1 MALDIRIN
9 KKFLKDLAQL
19 PDGQRKKIEVFVF
32 HEAKNFHSLSDIPS
46 LRKLKGY
53 KSYYRIRFGEYRV
66 GLSIRNN
73 VLTFE
78 RLLHRKDIYK
88 YYP

>member
-1 MALDIRIN
+1 MSLEIRIN

-19 PDGQRKKIEVFVF
+19 PAEQRKKIEVFVF
-32 HEAKNFHSLSDIPS
+32 HNARKFEALNDIQG
-46 LRKLKGY
+46 LKKLKGY
-53 KSYYRIRFGEYRV
+53 KHYYRIRFGDYRA
-66 GLSIRNN
+66 GISYRNN
-73 VLTFE
+73 ILTFE